1 MSAISLKVD
10 ERGRVTLPNK
20 LRKNLGIKPGDML
33 FLQEQVEYFVLK
45 KAVNPFDA
53 LVLDALRERNE
64 GKAVGLKDV
73 ASELGVDLE

>member
-10 ERGRVTLPNK
+10 EKGRVTLPNK
-20 LRKNLGIKPGDML
+20 LRKNLDIRPGDTL
-33 FLQEQVEYFVLK
+33 FLQEQVECFVLK

-64 GKAVGLKDV
+64 VKTVGLED
-73 ASELGVDLE
+73 AAHELGVDLE

>member
-10 ERGRVTLPNK
+10 EKGRVTLPNK
-20 LRKNLGIKPGDML
+20 LRKNLDIRPGDTL
-33 FLQEQVEYFVLK
+33 FLQEQVECFVLK

-64 GKAVGLKDV
+64 GKTVGLEDT
-73 ASELGVDLE
+73 AHELGVDLE

>member
-10 ERGRVTLPNK
+10 EKGRVTLPNK
-20 LRKNLGIKPGDML
+20 LRKNLGIKPGDTL

-45 KAVNPFDA
+45 KALNPFDVLA
-53 LVLDALRERNE
+53 LDALRERNE
-64 GKAVGLKDV
+64 GKTVGLKDV

>member
-10 ERGRVTLPNK
+10 EKGRVTLPNK
-20 LRKNLGIKPGDML
+20 LRKNLGIKPGDTL

-53 LVLDALRERNE
+53 LALDALREHNE